1 MSFIDKGHS
10 AATRGKY
17 GALHY
22 VIVFLMVAFFVF
34 MADRLYAATTLSG
47 NVITDGLIMAS
58 STLDITGS
66 STLYS
71 TLQVG
76 GYLTS
81 QNYNIVANAD
91 GTAAS
96 QSAINTDNDLFVEG
110 SFEADGLS
118 YFDGGLISTGSST
131 VAGALTGTGRM
142 NFGGVDSLAYNAI
155 SDAAGVTTHG
165 TDSGLMVVS
174 SDDALYIEGVLEVDG
189 GAWFDNNVTSTAGGF
204 HIEDNIQSF
213 FGTGNDASIYYN
225 GTNMVIN
232 PDVVGTGYVLIEG
245 TDYLSLD
252 VLGDTHTSGTIA
264 RASSTVAG
272 NFTVKGRI
280 TAGGTG
286 DYLAYNAI
294 ADADGVTDHAT
305 SAEPVS
311 SDDDLFVEGSLE
323 VNGTLFLDNASSVS
337 STGVFAFGGGTILA
351 YNAISDAA
359 GVTTHGTNSGL
370 MVVSSDDDLYI
381 EGVLEVDG
389 GAWFD
394 NNVTSTAGGFHN
406 EDNIKS
412 WFGAK
417 NRASIYH
424 DGTDLIFTNLIGY
437 TTIQTALSVTG
448 VTGLGGVLPLLAY
461 NAISDAAGV
470 TTHGTGSGGFILDS
484 DDDLYIEGVLEVDGG
499 LWLDN
504 HATST
509 AGGLH
514 FEDSI
519 KSWFGTNNDAS
530 ITYDGSN
537 LVFTTG
543 LSSGIG
549 DAIFASGTIA
559 RASSTVIGD
568 LTVGDDL
575 FVDVSAGKVG
585 VNTTTPNS
593 TTNIYST
600 GTSTL
605 KLETDGA
612 SRGGCLA
619 IEMSTSTAGTGF
631 IYCIAQ
637 VNGNLSCS
645 TTSCETGS

>member
-155 SDAAGVTTHG
+155 SDAAGVTTHD
-165 TDSGLMVVS
+165 TVS
-174 SDDALYIEGVLEVDG
+174 
-189 GAWFDNNVTSTAGGF
+189 GGF
-204 HIEDNIQSF
+204 
-213 FGTGNDASIYYN
+213 
-225 GTNMVIN
+225 
-232 PDVVGTGYVLIEG
+232 
-245 TDYLSLD
+245 
-252 VLGDTHTSGTIA
+252 
-264 RASSTVAG
+264 
-272 NFTVKGRI
+272 
-280 TAGGTG
+280 
-286 DYLAYNAI
+286 
-294 ADADGVTDHAT
+294 
-305 SAEPVS
+305 
-311 SDDDLFVEGSLE
+311 
-323 VNGTLFLDNASSVS
+323 
-337 STGVFAFGGGTILA
+337 IL
-351 YNAISDAA
+351 N
-359 GVTTHGTNSGL
+359 
-370 MVVSSDDDLYI
+370 SDDDLYI

-470 TTHGTGSGGFILDS
+470 TTHGTDSGLMVVSS